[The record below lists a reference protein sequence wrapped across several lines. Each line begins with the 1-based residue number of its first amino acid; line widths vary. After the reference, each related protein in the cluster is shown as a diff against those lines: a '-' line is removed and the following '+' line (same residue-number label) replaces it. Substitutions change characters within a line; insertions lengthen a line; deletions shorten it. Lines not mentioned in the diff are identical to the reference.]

1 MAFGTGG
8 NPIITAV
15 RMTGCAG
22 GTMVIDTTAFA
33 AGVGMVEGGV
43 PVAGVMTTCAI
54 RAKHSSMDARLSMA
68 GNTGSG

>member
-8 NPIITAV
+8 NPIVTAV
-15 RMTGCAG
+15 RMAGSAG
-22 GTMVIDTTAFA
+22 GTMMIDTTAFA
-33 AGVGMVEGGV
+33 AGVGMVESGI

-54 RAKHSSMDARLSMA
+54 RAEHSSMDGRLRMA